1 METIKG
7 IPVSPGISIAD
18 VALLRSDN
26 LRIHRR
32 FVAPK
37 DVESEVRRFEQ
48 AARKASRDLE
58 VQIADLGEELMI
70 AAQVLQTHRDMLN
83 DPGLHSDVISR
94 IRDNQF
100 TAAYASSIVLGE
112 NHDRIEQ
119 MESEYLSERSHD
131 IRDIERQLLTR
142 ILGKR
147 RRPRVFRENV
157 TGGAH
162 ILTPSQTASM
172 AKESGRLRG
181 RCWRPYISYGYPGAS
196 APGPGSG
203 RSQGCL
209 PEGCQWRH
217 PGNRWLY
224 RRGHRQSRQKDP
236 GELQA
241 QGAIFRKVL
250 QRTAGGDQLAGGN
263 HRWS

>member
-7 IPVSPGISIAD
+7 IPVSPGISIAE

-94 IRDNQF
+94 IRDNKF

-112 NHDRIEQ
+112 YHCLLYT
-119 MESEYLSERSHD
+119 SPSP
-131 IRDIERQLLTR
+131 RD
-142 ILGKR
+142 
-147 RRPRVFRENV
+147 
-157 TGGAH
+157 
-162 ILTPSQTASM
+162 S
-172 AKESGRLRG
+172 
-181 RCWRPYISYGYPGAS
+181 
-196 APGPGSG
+196 
-203 RSQGCL
+203 
-209 PEGCQWRH
+209 
-217 PGNRWLY
+217 
-224 RRGHRQSRQKDP
+224 
-236 GELQA
+236 
-241 QGAIFRKVL
+241 
-250 QRTAGGDQLAGGN
+250 
-263 HRWS
+263 